1 MQSDSPTTSDVS
13 NLALIPRTKGSPYT
27 HSHFQTTALRLK
39 PTFKY
44 ESFWSIGG
52 EERSF
57 QSKGNSLPK
66 TGNQMH
72 DELHSMI
79 KVYIVSKLEKQTL
92 FPDGIFTKA
101 ELQDVCKALEE
112 EYGKTYL
119 DSVIR
124 PTEYKY
130 CPYDKEWSVIWA
142 IGDSM
147 IEGQVGNESGV
158 SQVEAQKIGTEG
170 KRSLLAR
177 LLEGRAKSSST
188 E

>member
-1 MQSDSPTTSDVS
+1 MSMQSDPPTTRDDSD
-13 NLALIPRTKGSPYT
+13 LAFILRST
-27 HSHFQTTALRLK
+27 HSDLQTTASRPK
-39 PTFKY
+39 PPFEY

-52 EERSF
+52 EKRSF
-57 QSKGNSLPK
+57 QSTGSSLRK
-66 TGNQMH
+66 TGNPMH

-79 KVYIVSKLEKQTL
+79 KVYIVSKLEEQTL
-92 FPDGIFTKA
+92 FPDGIFTKE

-119 DSVIR
+119 DSGIC

-130 CPYDKEWSVIWA
+130 CQYNKEWSVIWA

-147 IEGQVGNESGV
+147 IEGQVGRSGV
-158 SQVEAQKIGTEG
+158 LQAKHQKIGTEG

-177 LLEGRAKSSST
+177 LLKGPADSGST
-188 E
+188 Q